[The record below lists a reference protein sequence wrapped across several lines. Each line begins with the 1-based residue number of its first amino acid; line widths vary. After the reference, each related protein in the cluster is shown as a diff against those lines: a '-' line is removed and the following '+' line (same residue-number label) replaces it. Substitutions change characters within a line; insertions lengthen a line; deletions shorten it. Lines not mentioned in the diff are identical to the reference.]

1 MEISPNSIGIFYPR
15 FENELLKL
23 FKRFSRKKINY
34 NSRLVV
40 VPHAGYEFS
49 GRVAFNT
56 YQYLDKTVKN
66 VIVIAPALYKNISGT
81 VSCDAKSFKTPL
93 GSIDILPFDTQMN
106 NNIFAT
112 EPSFSV
118 QLPFIKYLLPEAK
131 VIPILYGCEDYN
143 NIMSIIENCI
153 HNSAVVIVS
162 NLSRFVPEKES
173 IKLDSETLRKI
184 ERLDVEDLD
193 MELADGAIG
202 ICAAIKYAKING
214 FKFIMTAHSNSSKV
228 NDDTSN
234 VVGYGGWYLTR

>member
-81 VSCDAKSFKTPL
+81 VSCDAKSFKTPCAVDFRRL
-93 GSIDILPFDTQMN
+93 ADILGN
-106 NNIFAT
+106 
-112 EPSFSV
+112 
-118 QLPFIKYLLPEAK
+118 
-131 VIPILYGCEDYN
+131 ILYPRD
-143 NIMSIIENCI
+143 I
-153 HNSAVVIVS
+153 HDHRI
-162 NLSRFVPEKES
+162 PEVCP
-173 IKLDSETLRKI
+173 DR
-184 ERLDVEDLD
+184 
-193 MELADGAIG
+193 
-202 ICAAIKYAKING
+202 
-214 FKFIMTAHSNSSKV
+214 H
-228 NDDTSN
+228 DDHKKHTQSFFAQ
-234 VVGYGGWYLTR
+234 